1 MSSGLHRKPLAT
13 LALLLALLASA
24 SAGAAESSRNPAR
37 GELPAEDPPKTP
49 PPKRADLA
57 VARLT
62 LSSPTI
68 NRRTT
73 RIRVQVRNVGA
84 LTAKPT
90 GLIVSCS
97 LLETEKKRRPCPGS
111 NPPARLH
118 VPGLPV
124 NAERTFEVPLS
135 RFLLPVGQS
144 GHYEIKA
151 LLDTRGKVIEN
162 NEYNNSGVLR
172 FQY

>member
-1 MSSGLHRKPLAT
+1 MPSGLHRKPLAT
-13 LALLLALLASA
+13 LALLLVLATA
-24 SAGAAESSRNPAR
+24 AAGAAEPSRNPAR
-37 GELPAEDPPKTP
+37 GELPAQDPPKTP

-62 LSSPTI
+62 LSSPSI

-73 RIRVQVRNVGA
+73 KIRVQVRNVGE
-84 LTAKPT
+84 LTANPT
-90 GLIVSCS
+90 GLIVSCA
-97 LLETEKKRRPCPGS
+97 LLEAEKKRRPCPGS
-111 NPPARLH
+111 NPPARFH
-118 VPGLPV
+118 VPSLAV
-124 NAERTFEVPLS
+124 NAERSFEVPLS
-135 RFLLPVGQS
+135 RFLLPAGQP

-162 NEYNNSGVLR
+162 NEYNNSAVLR